1 MILVKRNKLTPY
13 GDYRLQRINAG
24 CEKSSPTGKALFG
37 LGNGPGQ
44 NCMIGIGIGRYKP
57 LGLQD

>member
-1 MILVKRNKLTPY
+1 MATIDFNGSMLV
-13 GDYRLQRINAG
+13 
-24 CEKSSPTGKALFG
+24 EKITGKALFG

>member
-1 MILVKRNKLTPY
+1 MATIDFNDQCWLR
-13 GDYRLQRINAG
+13 
-24 CEKSSPTGKALFG
+24 KSSPTGKALFG

-44 NCMIGIGIGRYKP
+44 NCMIGIGIGWYKP